1 MSYLCK
7 AGKSLSCH
15 RKERGPICERRENV
29 FPVTRVPN
37 DRTRP
42 VAVVICPRPVRSF
55 SRIKIA
61 RIDLTRPDA
70 TGYVWSFS
78 TLVENSGIKAFPNEE
93 KLLKESLFTFIIFS
107 NAKCSLQKCKQKK
120 KILVLP
126 HNPRQNIPQEE
137 IWQQKEE
144 SSFTFILYLNKTN
157 R

>member
-93 KLLKESLFTFIIFS
+93 KLLKESLFTLSYFQMR
-107 NAKCSLQKCKQKK
+107 NAHCKNVNKRKK
-120 KILVLP
+120 
-126 HNPRQNIPQEE
+126 
-137 IWQQKEE
+137 
-144 SSFTFILYLNKTN
+144 F
-157 R
+157 